1 MSSLTFL
8 YINVCNIFQKT
19 QLQQLFWEK
28 FTKILLDVCKFLYV
42 KFSNSAVET
51 YNIRP
56 YCEHDVQKCFEA
68 MIFKK
73 ILARK
78 YIFQQSKLYQ
88 IKKFYTYYK
97 QWSSYGFYETS

>member
-1 MSSLTFL
+1 M
-8 YINVCNIFQKT
+8 I
-19 QLQQLFWEK
+19 
-28 FTKILLDVCKFLYV
+28 
-42 KFSNSAVET
+42 
-51 YNIRP
+51 
-56 YCEHDVQKCFEA
+56 VQKCFEA

-88 IKKFYTYYK
+88 IKKFYPYYK